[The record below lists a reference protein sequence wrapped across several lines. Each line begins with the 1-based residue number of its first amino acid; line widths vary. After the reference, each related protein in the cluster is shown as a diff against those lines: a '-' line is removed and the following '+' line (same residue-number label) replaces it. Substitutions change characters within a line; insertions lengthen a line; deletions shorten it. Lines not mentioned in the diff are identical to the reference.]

1 IERELARNTSLQVG
15 YVGNKGIHLTS
26 MADLNRIAPANWVD
40 SSFLSG
46 TGANAS
52 ATNIDSLRPANNFG
66 TIGEFAR
73 GGDASYHSLQA
84 LFRARTGSRSSFQA
98 SYTWSHSIGDVELD
112 NSSGSVN
119 QEAFIDPANTGIDK
133 GNTNINRPN
142 IFVAN
147 EVFDLPKFAGS
158 NGFVRESLG
167 GWEVNSIINIHSG
180 ASFSVFTNGV
190 NDANSAVNPEANPN
204 APGTFYKL
212 NTLTG
217 TGFGNNQRANA
228 TGIACDS
235 DQNGDQL

>member
-73 GGDASYHSLQA
+73 GSDASYHSLQA
-84 LFRARTGSRSSFQA
+84 LFRARIGSRSSFQA
-98 SYTWSHSIGDVELD
+98 AYTWSHSIGDVELD

-119 QEAFIDPANTGIDK
+119 QQAFINPADTALNK

-147 EVFDLPKFAGS
+147 EVFDLPKFA
-158 NGFVRESLG
+158 NTKKFVQSVIG
-167 GWEVNSIINIHSG
+167 GWELNSIINIQS
-180 ASFSVFTNGV
+180 
-190 NDANSAVNPEANPN
+190 
-204 APGTFYKL
+204 
-212 NTLTG
+212 
-217 TGFGNNQRANA
+217 
-228 TGIACDS
+228 
-235 DQNGDQL
+235 